1 MKALIVIAMLFV
13 FGAAAQ
19 AKLTPRDSIA
29 PAPSALAAELAPY
42 SGPIG
47 AMLEANYFRAKAANF
62 GGTRQC
68 SLHSYFS
75 TQPFRLARSCD

>member
-1 MKALIVIAMLFV
+1 MKTLIVIAMLFV
-13 FGAAAQ
+13 FGAPAQ

-29 PAPSALAAELAPY
+29 PAPSALVADSATYA
-42 SGPIG
+42 GPIG
-47 AMLEANYFRAKAANF
+47 AMLESDYFRAKAANF

>member
-1 MKALIVIAMLFV
+1 MKTLTVIAMLFV
-13 FGAAAQ
+13 FGATAQ

-29 PAPSALAAELAPY
+29 PAPSALAAESVSYP
-42 SGPIG
+42 GPVG
-47 AMLEANYFRAKAANF
+47 AMLESDYFRAKATNF